1 MAVLLATAVAATA
14 ASFPASIAW
23 TAWPFRPGY
32 AAATDSDI
40 DWGQGWYALRSWSAG
55 RHPWVAYF
63 GPRGLTTGDIPG
75 ARPLLGAAPGQV
87 TGWAAVSVS
96 ALNSA
101 NRAALSWLRDWCPV
115 AVLDSTILIY
125 HFSRPPGA
133 RPSQPQRASPAPVCS
148 GSWSSPHT

>member
-101 NRAALSWLRDWCPV
+101 NRAALSWLRDW
-115 AVLDSTILIY
+115 
-125 HFSRPPGA
+125 
-133 RPSQPQRASPAPVCS
+133 
-148 GSWSSPHT
+148 